1 MATNISLNDLLDGQ
15 KSANKLAGPK
25 DSQQEIALIQ
35 HELQTI
41 TPEDRTKIDQIKQNL
56 DLRNNQQMVQ
66 YASGAQ
72 QNLTTFAE
80 TILNKIK
87 TKDAGAVGDMMNDLL
102 TNVESLEIAEL
113 GQDDG
118 LLSRIF
124 NPLSKRFKKFIQKYN
139 SVENNINRIE
149 IELDKAKMMM
159 LKDIAL
165 YDQLYEQ
172 NLQYFK
178 DLQYYIWAGE
188 EVISEM
194 RTITLPRLHQE
205 AESSGD
211 PMAVQVVNDFAQTV
225 DRFEKKVHDLKL
237 SKTISIQTAPQ
248 IRLIQNN
255 DKLLVEKI
263 QTAIINTIPL
273 WKSQIVIALGLQNQQ
288 RVLEMQKAV
297 SETTND
303 LLKKN
308 SEMLRQNSIEVAR
321 ESERGIVEIETL
333 QKVNNDL
340 IEVINETL
348 RIQEEGRARRSQAE
362 ASLIQIENQLKEGLM
377 AAGERR
383 IHPSQQTT
391 I

>member
-1 MATNISLNDLLDGQ
+1 MGNELTLKDLLDGQ
-15 KSANKLAGPK
+15 HQQPTSIEPKSSKE
-25 DSQQEIALIQ
+25 EIALIQ

-41 TPEDRTKIDQIKQNL
+41 TPEDRAKIDQIKASL
-56 DLRNNQQMVQ
+56 DLRNSQQLVQ
-66 YASGAQ
+66 FAGGAQ
-72 QNLTTFAE
+72 QNLTAFAE
-80 TILNKIK
+80 TILNQIK
-87 TKDAGAVGDMMNDLL
+87 TKDAGAVGEMMNDLL
-102 TNVESLEIAEL
+102 TNVESLEISDF
-113 GQDDG
+113 GQDEG
-118 LLSRIF
+118 VFSKIF
-124 NPLSKRFKKFIQKYN
+124 NPLSKRFKKFMQKYN
-139 SVENNINRIE
+139 TVETNINRIE
-149 IELDKAKMMM
+149 VELDKAKMQM

-165 YDQLYEQ
+165 YDQLYDQ
-172 NLQYFK
+172 NLKYFK
-178 DLQYYIWAGE
+178 DLQYYIWAG

-263 QTAIINTIPL
+263 QTAIVNTIPL

-288 RVLEMQKAV
+288 RVLEMQKAI
-297 SETTND
+297 SQTTNEM
-303 LLKKN
+303 LQKN
-308 SEMLRQNSIEVAR
+308 SELLRQNSISVAQ

-340 IEVINETL
+340 IEVINETI
-348 RIQEEGRARRSQAE
+348 RIQEEGRTRRSQAE

-383 IHPSQQTT
+383 MHPSQQTT